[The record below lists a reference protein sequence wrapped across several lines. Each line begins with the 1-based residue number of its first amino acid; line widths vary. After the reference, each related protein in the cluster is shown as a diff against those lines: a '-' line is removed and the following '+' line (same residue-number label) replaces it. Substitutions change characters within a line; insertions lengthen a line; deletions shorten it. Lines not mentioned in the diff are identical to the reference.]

1 MSRELLV
8 QQYKSTE
15 QRVASQWTTG
25 TCGSSTAIVRSQ
37 PQLELEVGPSQ
48 MIGLDQRSPCEEENG
63 KRPRRLGM
71 HFLCAV

>member
-8 QQYKSTE
+8 QQYKSTG
-15 QRVASQWTTG
+15 QLFALQWITG
-25 TCGSSTAIVRSQ
+25 TCCSSTAIVRSQ
-37 PQLELEVGPSQ
+37 PQLEAGPSK
-48 MIGLDQRSPCEEENG
+48 MIGLGQRSPCEEENG